1 MKVLIAPDG
10 KRLFVST
17 GRTGT
22 VCVLDPV
29 TGEGIETA
37 AQEAELRTLGCD
49 GGQGF
54 LFARPLPAAEM
65 EKLLN
70 TSFGVLR
77 DYIAA

>member
-1 MKVLIAPDG
+1 MRRVVDLAQALD
-10 KRLFVST
+10 VS
-17 GRTGT
+17 
-22 VCVLDPV
+22 V